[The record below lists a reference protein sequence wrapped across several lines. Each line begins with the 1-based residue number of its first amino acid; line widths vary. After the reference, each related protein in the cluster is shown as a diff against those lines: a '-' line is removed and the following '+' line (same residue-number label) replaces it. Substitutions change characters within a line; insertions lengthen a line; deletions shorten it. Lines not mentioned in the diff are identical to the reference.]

1 MSLKALHEALC
12 IGVDGPQD
20 PQRTVNPLQIRH
32 IIREKPELLDGSD
45 QHLRV
50 HVYQALLLGEIH
62 TEAMLEYKPV
72 LPGPACR
79 EQHVLEN
86 DVPRTRADISAFQQ
100 VSHRDCLQS
109 ILQSFCF
116 ENDIEY
122 KQGLNE
128 VLAPFIHLL
137 PPLTKAQTPQEV
149 TLKSEL
155 SSRLFNMLVLR
166 YMERFY
172 CVDSPFFMF
181 QAFRMFHI
189 LLVFHDPQL
198 AQFLERHEFYPE
210 LYTPQWFLTLYSRAL
225 SMDLVLGVWDMLLAA
240 DDPAF
245 AFFVGMS
252 LLFENKDSILIA
264 DSGMLPEIVAN
275 ATLKNHVKDFRGII
289 NRAWKLYKQTPRC
302 FLRLLRLCFVANCDL
317 TPSPQAIIERR
328 KKQVSE
334 NRKLSG
340 GDGGDGDKDNADD
353 EYVSSINAAL
363 QVSNNGSNPR
373 LVSSPLSPKKRSDRG
388 KSDGAAA
395 SSQAV
400 KLVLNELD
408 IHLVQQA
415 ARCCLMMS
423 APELVSILLPAAGTG
438 ADAEEEQIVL
448 IDLRSQEDVHHSG
461 AGVIPKAI
469 QLEPTFM
476 DHPDAFKAW
485 LEHFDTTRGCRIC
498 IIDMPPVRQ
507 TEVALWR
514 RLLLGE
520 GDGFESTA
528 PNHKK
533 GQDGTGAGTGT
544 GTSNGTDDGN
554 RNKIASNIAD
564 KYRDMHVAGMQREGY
579 ASRGMADVE
588 SSTEEGS
595 NIRNLMASTVE
606 DDSVRS
612 AVRLA
617 KALHAESFQKVSVL
631 EGGYPA
637 LVSCLRRKG
646 KLEPIIINHS
656 SADWETYLMSTGR
669 TEEEEAKLSIKHQQQ
684 QRLQR
689 EKNALNETKIQQQ
702 GPRRASD
709 LNNLQKLEYSMKAA
723 ERLGHKAFYAELQ
736 TRHKALVLAIQK
748 GQAPPDG
755 GFSNRSGIL
764 DDIDDLITTTTG
776 IILEGRL

>member
-1 MSLKALHEALC
+1 MSLEDLKGALGTDTKDA
-12 IGVDGPQD
+12 
-20 PQRTVNPLQIRH
+20 VNAIKIRH
-32 IIREKPELLDGSD
+32 IIRENPVLLDGAN
-45 QHLRV
+45 QVLRV
-50 HVYQALLLGEIH
+50 HVYQALLLGEIK
-62 TEAMLEYKPV
+62 TDEYKV
-72 LPGPACR
+72 IRPGPACR

-86 DVPRTRADISAFQQ
+86 DVPRTRADMAEFQQ
-100 VSHRDCLQS
+100 EPFRDCLQN
-109 ILQSFCF
+109 IIQSFCF

-137 PPLTKAQTPQEV
+137 PPITKTEGGEEV

-155 SSRLFNMLVLR
+155 SNQLFNMLVLR

-198 AQFLERHEFYPE
+198 ARFLEAHEFFPE
-210 LYTPQWFLTLYSRAL
+210 LYTPQWFLTLYSRAIP
-225 SMDLVLGVWDMLLAA
+225 MDLVLRVWDMLLAA

-252 LLFENKDSILIA
+252 LLFETKDDILIA

-275 ATLKNHVKDFRGII
+275 ATLKNHVRDFRGIV

-302 FLRLLRLCFVANCDL
+302 FLRLLRLCFVANSDL
-317 TPSPQAIIERR
+317 NPSPKAIIERR
-328 KKQVSE
+328 KQMVAE
-334 NRKLSG
+334 NRCRGSS
-340 GDGGDGDKDNADD
+340 GDGGGNDDDD
-353 EYVSSINAAL
+353 EYVYSINAAL
-363 QVSNNGSNPR
+363 QVSNDGSNPR
-373 LVSSPLSPKKRSDRG
+373 LVSCALNQQKG
-388 KSDGAAA
+388 QGNG
-395 SSQAV
+395 SSTNPVV

-408 IHLVQQA
+408 INLVQQA

-423 APELVSILLPAAGTG
+423 AIELVSILLPGTVQSTSKKSTGNGACNG
-438 ADAEEEQIVL
+438 ADARPGAEDQIVL
-448 IDLRSQEDVHHSG
+448 IDLRSQEGVHRSG

-469 QLEPTFM
+469 QLEPSFM

-520 GDGFESTA
+520 GDGLDSTA

-533 GQDGTGAGTGT
+533 EQVGPSAPGGGC
-544 GTSNGTDDGN
+544 S
-554 RNKIASNIAD
+554 KASTAQAD
-564 KYRDMHVAGMQREGY
+564 KHRDIHVAGMQREGY

-588 SSTEEGS
+588 MSTEEGS
-595 NIRNLMASTVE
+595 NIRDLTDMTVE

-617 KALHAESFQKVSVL
+617 KALHAENFPKVSVL

-646 KLEPIIINHS
+646 KLEPVIINHS
-656 SADWETYLMSTGR
+656 SADWETYLINTGLA
-669 TEEEEAKLSIKHQQQ
+669 EEEEAKVSIKHQQL

-689 EKNALNETKIQQQ
+689 GKAQNESEVDHTL
-702 GPRRASD
+702 PRRASD
-709 LNNLQKLEYSMKAA
+709 LNNLLKLEYSMKAA
-723 ERLGHKAFYAELQ
+723 ERLGHRAFATELLI
-736 TRHKALVLAIQK
+736 RHKELKLAVQS
-748 GQAPPDG
+748 GQVPPG
-755 GFSNRSGIL
+755 GGWGRTGMQ
-764 DDIDDLITTTTG
+764 DDIDDLIQSTTG
-776 IILEGRL
+776 YLEGRI

>member
-12 IGVDGPQD
+12 IGVDGPQG
-20 PQRTVNPLQIRH
+20 PQRTVNPLKIRH

-128 VLAPFIHLL
+128 VLAPFIYLL
-137 PPLTKAQTPQEV
+137 PPLTKAQTPQKV

-172 CVDSPFFMF
+172 CVDTPFFMF

-317 TPSPQAIIERR
+317 TPSPQAIIDRR

-340 GDGGDGDKDNADD
+340 GDGGDGYKENADD

-363 QVSNNGSNPR
+363 
-373 LVSSPLSPKKRSDRG
+373 
-388 KSDGAAA
+388 
-395 SSQAV
+395 QAV

-438 ADAEEEQIVL
+438 ADAEEEQIML

-485 LEHFDTTRGCRIC
+485 LEHFDATRGCRIC

-533 GQDGTGAGTGT
+533 GQDGTGAGT
-544 GTSNGTDDGN
+544 
-554 RNKIASNIAD
+554 
-564 KYRDMHVAGMQREGY
+564 EGY

-656 SADWETYLMSTGR
+656 SADWESYLMSTGR

-723 ERLGHKAFYAELQ
+723 ERLGHKAFSAELQ

-748 GQAPPDG
+748 GQAPPGG

-764 DDIDDLITTTTG
+764 DDIDELITTTTG